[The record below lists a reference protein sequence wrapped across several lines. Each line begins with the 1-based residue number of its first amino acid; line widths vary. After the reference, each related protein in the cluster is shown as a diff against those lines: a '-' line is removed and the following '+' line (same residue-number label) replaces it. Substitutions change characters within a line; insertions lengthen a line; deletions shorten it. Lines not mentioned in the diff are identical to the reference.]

1 MLGLDIA
8 PDNEYVSAC
17 KKKIVIPLDQIY
29 KVRSIS
35 KGVFH
40 FVELGQNLD
49 TSNYRRSLEIKNC
62 NLQNKNF
69 NFYL

>member
-8 PDNEYVSAC
+8 PDNEFVSAC
-17 KKKIVIPLDQIY
+17 KQKIVIPLDQIY

-49 TSNYRRSLEIKNC
+49 IGTSNNRN
-62 NLQNKNF
+62 
-69 NFYL
+69 